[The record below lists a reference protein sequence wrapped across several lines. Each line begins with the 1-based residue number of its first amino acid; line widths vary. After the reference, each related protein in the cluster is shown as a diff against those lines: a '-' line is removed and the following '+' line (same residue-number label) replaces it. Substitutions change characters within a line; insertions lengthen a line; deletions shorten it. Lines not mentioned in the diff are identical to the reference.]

1 MEKVKIIIT
10 DSNTLKQIRPLESEI
25 SYRRFIGKEV
35 QDLINYIKDLEQR
48 GLVEIEN
55 KIKRDGHSYGLLL
68 STGVSFPA
76 VDAASEAM
84 VDVPYGAIAIN
95 ISVAN
100 SSKLDVNE
108 RENWDKGMFDLEAR
122 VMRIER
128 TDVEDWK
135 ELLFP
140 EFIDKKKTKP

>member
-1 MEKVKIIIT
+1 MQKIKIILT
-10 DSNTLKQIRPLESEI
+10 DSNTLKQIRPLVAETR
-25 SYRRFIGKEV
+25 YRRFSGSE
-35 QDLINYIKDLEQR
+35 IKDLITYIESLEKQ
-48 GLVEIEN
+48 GVVEIEN
-55 KIKRDGHSYGLLL
+55 KIKRDGNSYGLLL
-68 STGVSFPA
+68 ATGAWYPA

-100 SSKLDVNE
+100 STNKLDIND

-122 VMRIER
+122 VMRIEK
-128 TDVEDWK
+128 TEITYWK

-140 EFIDKKKTKP
+140 EFMHEN